1 MSCFNK
7 IKKALEMGKG
17 VTVVQEGDYLVI
29 SKNNEVLTKYNLM
42 FVEYSDDN
50 MNGFID
56 HWKYRLNIKDKKE
69 TKKKTSKKTRK
80 ELVKKD

>member
-17 VTVVQEGDYLVI
+17 VTVVQEGNYLVI
-29 SKNNEVLTKYNLM
+29 SKNDKVLTKYNLI
-42 FVEYSDDN
+42 FVEYSDSN

-69 TKKKTSKKTRK
+69 KVTKKSIKKLTRIIK
-80 ELVKKD
+80 